1 MVDAYITGLVKEQKI
16 PGAVLIVQQQ
26 ERRLFSCNYGAY
38 TAEDGSE
45 QAILSNTLFDLASLT
60 KVVATL
66 PAILLLMSR
75 NQVYI
80 TDPVQTYLPDFNY
93 PLITI
98 QHLLQHCSGLP
109 ADLTPVVKRHHKRD
123 ILQEVLASDVVWQPN
138 EQVQYSDLGMIII
151 GKVIEEVTGIS
162 LKSFVEQEVFIFNW
176 KST

>member
-1 MVDAYITGLVKEQKI
+1 LVDAYITGLVKEQKI

-80 TDPVQTYLPDFNY
+80 TDPVQTY
-93 PLITI
+93 
-98 QHLLQHCSGLP
+98 
-109 ADLTPVVKRHHKRD
+109 
-123 ILQEVLASDVVWQPN
+123 
-138 EQVQYSDLGMIII
+138 
-151 GKVIEEVTGIS
+151 
-162 LKSFVEQEVFIFNW
+162 
-176 KST
+176 